1 MPPPAAAVPP
11 PSVEGEV
18 RRLIRKEVVQ
28 GSALSAEEDDWLE
41 TTWGNPAYEA
51 LCDRIDDEVAQE
63 KERLDVGVG
72 GASPAVTPAA
82 APSPAAASGGSTS
95 ETPAAK
101 GANRS
106 AKERMIALN
115 ELLEAG
121 LITPEEHARKR
132 VDIIGKL

>member
-28 GSALSAEEDDWLE
+28 GYALSAEEDDWLE

-72 GASPAVTPAA
+72 ASPAVTPAA

-106 AKERMIALN
+106 AKS
-115 ELLEAG
+115 G
-121 LITPEEHARKR
+121 
-132 VDIIGKL
+132 